1 MKLTH
6 TLSYSLTEE
15 DIGALI
21 HVYAIIDDLTN
32 SVNSE
37 DIYNAVTGEVM
48 TLEDC
53 KITLQSILNSA
64 NTPIGL
70 AE

>member
-15 DIGALI
+15 DINALV
-21 HVYAIIDDLTN
+21 HAYAIIDTLTDSIN
-32 SVNSE
+32 GEN
-37 DIYNAVTGEVM
+37 IYNTITGEVM

-53 KITLQSILNSA
+53 KVTLQSILNSA
-64 NTPIGL
+64 HAPIGIV
-70 AE
+70 E